1 MGLEISAQ
9 GYKKMK
15 DMKETKQL
23 SATFKSQDTEEWL
36 DIHFTR
42 PLGYL
47 WARFFNAFDIHP
59 NVVTILSI
67 ILGAAAGVMFYFDNI
82 YYNIIGI
89 FLLIWANLYDSADGQ
104 MARMTGKKTRWGR
117 ILDGFAGDV
126 WFFTIYAAICL
137 RLMTQPI
144 PFLPQHNWGIW
155 IWLLCAYAGF
165 ICHGKQC
172 QLADYYRNIHL
183 YFIKGESGSELD
195 SYEKLCSEYNSLSW
209 RKDGAWKLFLFFY
222 RNYTHSQ
229 EKQTPAFQ
237 TFKAKLDRTYGRN
250 LPADLVRDF
259 RAGSLPLMKY
269 ANILTFNTRA
279 IVLYLSILLGHPW
292 VYPVFEVT
300 VMLALYYYMRS
311 RHESLCRRL
320 ETTLPD

>member
-1 MGLEISAQ
+1 
-9 GYKKMK
+9 
-15 DMKETKQL
+15 MKESTKL
-23 SATFKSQDTEEWL
+23 SATYKSNDTEEWL
-36 DIHFTR
+36 DIYFTR

-47 WARFFNAFDIHP
+47 WARFFNAFNVHP

-67 ILGAAAGVMFYFDNI
+67 ILGIAAAVMFYFDDI

-89 FLLIWANLYDSADGQ
+89 LLLVWANLYDSADGQ

-126 WFFTIYAAICL
+126 WFFCIYAAICL
-137 RLMTQPI
+137 RLTFQPI
-144 PFLPQHNWGIW
+144 PFLPQYDWGIW

-172 QLADYYRNIHL
+172 QLADYYRNVHL

-195 SYEKLCSEYNSLSW
+195 NFKKLREEFYSLSW
-209 RKDGAWKLFLFFY
+209 REFWAWKAFLYFY
-222 RNYTHSQ
+222 GNYTRAQ
-229 EKQTPAFQ
+229 EKQSPAFQ
-237 TFKAKLDRTYGRN
+237 SFKAKLDEMYGRN
-250 LPADLVRDF
+250 LPADLVKDF

-279 IVLYLSILLGHPW
+279 IVLYVSILFGHPW
-292 VYPVFEVT
+292 IYPVFEIT
-300 VMLALYYYMRS
+300 VLLALYYYMRG
-311 RHESLCRRL
+311 RHEALCRHL
-320 ETTLPD
+320 ESNLSNYAITK